1 MEQYLRITRRER
13 EVILSLVNGLTNKQI
28 AQQLGISK
36 YTIRDHLSSIFEKMD
51 VTSRIELAVLVVG
64 MKENLWC
71 AISK

>member
-1 MEQYLRITRRER
+1 MRITRRER
-13 EVILSLVNGLTNKQI
+13 EVILLLVNGLTNKQI

-36 YTIRDHLSSIFEKMD
+36 YTIRDHPSSIFEKMD

-64 MKENLWC
+64 MKENPWC